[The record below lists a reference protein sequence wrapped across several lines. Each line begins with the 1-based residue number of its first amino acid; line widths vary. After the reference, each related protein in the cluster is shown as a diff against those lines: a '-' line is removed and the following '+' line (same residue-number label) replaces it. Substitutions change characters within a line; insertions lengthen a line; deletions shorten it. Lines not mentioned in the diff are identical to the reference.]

1 MKKKGL
7 VVSALLFCLA
17 WAVAAAQV
25 EPVGLVFGN
34 SFARRLTEAF
44 NAWAG
49 TAQTVFS
56 GETLVA
62 AGVPFDGGRLM
73 NSVCLQE
80 AEGASDLSADRG
92 VRGGQQK
99 ALLRGFRLLGGL
111 QESGREHVYVSGFNP
126 GSFETADYRALSL
139 EGETRMD
146 VLRFA
151 FPVADGGAKEEGL
164 AVRFFEDGRTTLWL
178 TGDASLLA
186 AYEKVLRPAATPTP
200 EPAAEQ
206 EMTLTVRIRDG
217 KAVNVRQTPSK
228 SGEAIGWAFG
238 GESYP
243 LLSTA
248 ENGWVE
254 IRLPNGKTGFV
265 SPKMIR

>member
-1 MKKKGL
+1 M
-7 VVSALLFCLA
+7 
-17 WAVAAAQV
+17 
-25 EPVGLVFGN
+25 
-34 SFARRLTEAF
+34 
-44 NAWAG
+44 
-49 TAQTVFS
+49 
-56 GETLVA
+56 
-62 AGVPFDGGRLM
+62 
-73 NSVCLQE
+73 
-80 AEGASDLSADRG
+80 
-92 VRGGQQK
+92 
-99 ALLRGFRLLGGL
+99 
-111 QESGREHVYVSGFNP
+111 
-126 GSFETADYRALSL
+126 LSL